1 MTRVPRTSRDAGSPG
16 PFALA
21 ARALFVVVCAVL
33 LPCSLCACT
42 CGKGGGPPP
51 EAGRDFGE
59 TGPSVDATPYLALA
73 RGVLEQHPASPPAP
87 PAPGRRVFLTWWPAR
102 PPSGEPLVSTANAP
116 TLAGAV
122 EAAARVIASKGVDPA
137 HGRLELD
144 VTTDVS
150 GASLDDDTPVPLALV
165 GLEGI
170 FVTRDDGKSGFVLP
184 GEIVQL
190 GMFHAGNQ
198 PKFDQEKIDRVLAQR
213 AGVTE
218 VDHRSM
224 RAYRFR
230 ADARV
235 ESPGRDGALPV
246 LRGMVEHPP
255 QATPALLLEGVRRGA
270 DYLSR
275 ALNAEGRYQYMY
287 HPVDERDDRSY
298 GWLRHAGATYALLE
312 AYEELGTPLYLAKA
326 ELALA
331 YATQHLHVDPG
342 GQGKYLL
349 DTNDEEQQKVGG
361 AGLALIAFAKDASVT
376 GRLTEIETMRS
387 LGRLIIDQQYGD
399 GHFRE
404 NADLEVPQG
413 GTKRK
418 REPVYYVG
426 EAILGL
432 MRLYAI
438 DPKPMYLEAARK
450 GADFVAHVR
459 DAAASEDDQ
468 EHDHWISYAYNELYR
483 VVPDPTY
490 LAHAYKIARAIE
502 KKRLPAAGAQAPDF
516 ASTFYEGQSTPAST
530 RVEAYA
536 ADIALS
542 RFAGRPD
549 GWLLDPA
556 REVAAWILGQ
566 QFDPANAYWLADP
579 AKADGAVRES
589 LFVQDV
595 RIDYVQHAMSAW
607 LHLARSLRDPEYG
620 KTGVPSQDPPLR
632 RPGPGVSAA
641 APAAAP
647 AAPAMS
653 H

>member
-1 MTRVPRTSRDAGSPG
+1 MP
-16 PFALA
+16 
-21 ARALFVVVCAVL
+21 CL
-33 LPCSLCACT
+33 LCSCT

-59 TGPSVDATPYLALA
+59 TGTRVDAAPYLALA
-73 RGVLEQHPASPPAP
+73 RGILEKHAGTPPVP
-87 PAPGRRVFLTWWPAR
+87 PAPGRRVFLAWWPER
-102 PPSGEPLVSTANAP
+102 PASTDPIDSTANAP

-122 EAAARVIASKGVDPA
+122 DAAARAIAEAISARGADPA
-137 HGRLELD
+137 RGRLELD
-144 VTTDVS
+144 VTTEVS

-165 GLEGI
+165 GLEGL

-184 GEIVQL
+184 GEIVQR
-190 GMFHAGNQ
+190 GMFHPGNQ
-198 PKFDQEKIDRVLAQR
+198 PKFDQAKIDHVLVER
-213 AGVTE
+213 AGVT
-218 VDHRSM
+218 DADLRSM

-235 ESPGRDGALPV
+235 ESPERDRALPV
-246 LRGMVEHPP
+246 LRGMVEHPT
-255 QATPALLLEGVRRGA
+255 QATPELLLEGVRRGA

-331 YATQHLHVDPG
+331 YAVQHLHTDPG

-361 AGLALIAFAKDASVT
+361 AGLALIALAKDASVT

-387 LGRLIIDQQYGD
+387 LARLIIEQQYGD

-404 NADLEVPQG
+404 NTDLENSQA
-413 GTKRK
+413 TKRK
-418 REPVYYVG
+418 REPVYYAG

-438 DPKPMYLEAARK
+438 DPKPMYLDAARR

-483 VVPDPTY
+483 VVPDPAY

-502 KKRLPAAGAQAPDF
+502 KKRHLAPGAQAPDF
-516 ASTFYEGQSTPAST
+516 IGTFYEGQSTPAST
-530 RVEAYA
+530 RVEAYD

-579 AKADGAVRES
+579 ARADGAVRES

-607 LHLARSLRDPEYG
+607 LHLARTLRDPEYG

-632 RPGPGVSAA
+632 RPGPGAGMS
-641 APAAAP
+641 AP
-647 AAPAMS
+647 AAPATS